1 MVERL
6 LEVGKWLKHSGECVY
21 NTHFWSRGAE
31 AGSARFLTTPTAFC
45 AVLLAKPK
53 DGLVTIDRI
62 LPIREGD
69 EVQLLGVPPKA
80 GGLNWWVDA
89 KKGVTL
95 IKVKPT
101 DVEAV
106 KHAWAF
112 KISYGGVSG

>member
-1 MVERL
+1 MATSSTTTDHEHIAYIRQAL
-6 LEVGKWLKHSGECVY
+6 DE
-21 NTHFWSRGAE
+21 AE
-31 AGSARFLTTPTAFC
+31 KCTPTPTAFC
-45 AVLLAKPK
+45 AVLLSKPK

-69 EVQLLGVPPKA
+69 EVQLLGVPPKE
-80 GGLNWWVDA
+80 GGLNWWVDTH
-89 KKGVTL
+89 KGVTL

-112 KISYGGVSG
+112 KISYGGVSA